1 MNTVNTNDA
10 AMRHADAAIGRI
22 YLLIGH
28 AFARY
33 DELSDETPRV
43 IGDAAIHA
51 MVLVGKRRHQ
61 VSVAIEGLSR
71 MTVIDSILLAQQEA
85 HSVDDG
91 LRTIYPEITYIRVL
105 LDEAQHYLRN
115 SRP

>member
-1 MNTVNTNDA
+1 MNPVNTNDA
-10 AMRHADAAIGRI
+10 ALRHADAAIGRI

-28 AFARY
+28 AFARP
-33 DELSDETPRV
+33 DELSDETSRV

-61 VSVAIEGLSR
+61 VPVSIEGLSR
-71 MTVIDSILLAQQEA
+71 MAVVDSILLALREA

-91 LRTIYPEITYIRVL
+91 LRTIYPEITYVRVL

-115 SRP
+115 GRP